1 MCISLCE
8 NRLKE
13 KKNSNR
19 RRTLTLYSI
28 YNICMYERFMHLA
41 KVPNFV
47 RRIMFEL
54 RLTQDIRVT
63 IVRFFNVRPLF
74 LLQPFLFSRRFQRFP
89 VWELTQVKK
98 RARRTVGCV
107 CVRGLDDRRDVRMR
121 GPAIDDEEAWDD
133 QHSLFSILEA
143 PNCHKKK
150 ITRAHDIVVR
160 ACIPRLSQSFLLEPR
175 QRGSSSSSSTI
186 SPTTTV
192 RTTS

>member
-1 MCISLCE
+1 
-8 NRLKE
+8 
-13 KKNSNR
+13 
-19 RRTLTLYSI
+19 
-28 YNICMYERFMHLA
+28 MYVRAFYASRQSA
-41 KVPNFV
+41 KLRSSYHV
-47 RRIMFEL
+47 RAKTHARHPCND
-54 RLTQDIRVT
+54 RPV
-63 IVRFFNVRPLF
+63 FNVRPLF